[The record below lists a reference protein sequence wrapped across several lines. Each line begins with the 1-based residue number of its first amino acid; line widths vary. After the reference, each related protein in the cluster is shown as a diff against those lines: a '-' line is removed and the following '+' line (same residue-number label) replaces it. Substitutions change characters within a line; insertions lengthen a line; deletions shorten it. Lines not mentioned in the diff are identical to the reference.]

1 MESLVLK
8 VVYSVYFL
16 WWDDL
21 TDAFS
26 AGGCHQQKSAWFSSL
41 AIQGITKELT
51 SNPNKQTP
59 DDQSWRPLQRLNW
72 LLGMQPW
79 EQVVLMYD

>member
-51 SNPNKQTP
+51 SNQTNKPQMTNP
-59 DDQSWRPLQRLNW
+59 GDHFKDWIDC
-72 LLGMQPW
+72 LGCSLGNRW
-79 EQVVLMYD
+79 F